1 MYISTLENDWIL
13 SPQPEHSRC
22 IQERRMHVPTKMYKD
37 DGAAL
42 FILVHQADN
51 IMPSGLRAQEIL
63 WIPQQRN
70 TYQTAKIHGANSG
83 VCHTDEGFRDL
94 MVCEG
99 RNSPIE
105 DSASCSAFQPMWP
118 GRAQDTRCVLCG
130 WSLSKG
136 LILEACCRFSRIL
149 VTTGLLG
156 RELLMFEKRKPQKRL
171 SA

>member
-42 FILVHQADN
+42 LYLSTRLTTSCQVD
-51 IMPSGLRAQEIL
+51 SGHRKYFGFLSK
-63 WIPQQRN
+63 RN

-156 RELLMFEKRKPQKRL
+156 RELLMFEKRKP
-171 SA
+171 